1 MKAKEFKKYLNY
13 ALGVEFIDLD
23 GEFKNNGY
31 YKYVDPTHARS
42 ATEEER
48 ETLWE
53 KEVIA
58 FDIKASHISWGNGSG
73 PKVLVLS
80 VSNLTEEERRERQRQ
95 RDIEE
100 KMTELVRLTG
110 RDVILGDLH
119 KEPDEKSIAT
129 FAIGKSLTIDQSGT
143 YVALNG
149 EKVKVKGL

>member
-31 YKYVDPTHARS
+31 YKYVDATHTRS
-42 ATEEER
+42 TTEEER

-53 KEVIA
+53 KEVIG
-58 FDIKASHISWGNGSG
+58 FDMKMSNISWGNGSG

-100 KMTELVRLTG
+100 KMTELARLTG
-110 RDVILGDLH
+110 REIILGDSRENIN
-119 KEPDEKSIAT
+119 KPESITA
-129 FAIGKSLTIDQSGT
+129 GQSVTIDLSRM
-143 YVALNG
+143 VVKNG
-149 EKVKVKGL
+149 IICGD

>member
-31 YKYVDPTHARS
+31 YKYVDPTYMRS
-42 ATEEER
+42 TTEEER

-58 FDIKASHISWGNGSG
+58 FDIKASNISWGNGSG

-80 VSNLTEEERRERQRQ
+80 VSNLTEEERRERQKQ

-100 KMTELVRLTG
+100 KMIELARLTG
-110 RDVILGDLH
+110 KEVILG
-119 KEPDEKSIAT
+119 ERQVTEKHGI
-129 FAIGKSLTIDQSGT
+129 ICGD
-143 YVALNG
+143 
-149 EKVKVKGL
+149 

>member
-1 MKAKEFKKYLNY
+1 MKAKEFKKYLNC
-13 ALGVEFIDLD
+13 ALYVELVDLD
-23 GEFKNNGY
+23 GDFRDNGNFKR
-31 YKYVDPTHARS
+31 VDNCAWLQT
-42 ATEEER
+42 TDEER
-48 ETLWE
+48 EILWE
-53 KEVIA
+53 KEVIS
-58 FDIKASHISWGNGSG
+58 FDMKASNISWGNGSG

-80 VSNLTEEERRERQRQ
+80 VSGLTEEERRERQKQ

-143 YVALNG
+143 YVTLNG